1 MNLGSQRVRLD
12 NSDQTHEPSAGYSEQ
27 PDQSQPPE
35 YSKRR
40 LGFKANDFVVY
51 PAHGVGQILAIEEQT
66 VAGASLEF
74 FVVYFA
80 KNKMTLSVPTRKG
93 ASLGM
98 RKLSDPTVVEHVRR
112 TLSQAPYKARGNWSR
127 LAQEYE
133 SKIKSGDMIAIAEV
147 TRDLYRPATNQGQ
160 SYSERQLYAIAL
172 DRLVGEVA
180 VVQQITEKEVIAEL
194 ESILLVGRT
203 QKRA

>member
-12 NSDQTHEPSAGYSEQ
+12 NSDQTDAASAGCSEQ
-27 PDQSQPPE
+27 PDQSLPPE
-35 YSKRR
+35 YSKTR

-51 PAHGVGQILAIEEQT
+51 PAHGVGQILVIEEQT

-80 KNKMTLSVPTRKG
+80 KNKMTLSVPTRKV

-127 LAQEYE
+127 LAQEYG

-160 SYSERQLYAIAL
+160 SYSEQQLYAVAL
-172 DRLVGEVA
+172 DRLAGEVA

-194 ESILLVGRT
+194 ETILLAGRT